1 MKGYL
6 VDVNNGTANEVET
19 NGSLEEYYKLLDCD
33 CIDIVTRKIGGKYFC
48 IVCDDEGLFVE
59 NPKISAIDSEGAPLL
74 VGNLL
79 VLNNGDDGDLHGLN
93 ESDIAILKKSTR
105 RFSTRKYPVPYYMLF
120 GLEY

>member
-1 MKGYL
+1 MK
-6 VDVNNGTANEVET
+6 NGTANEVET
-19 NGSLEEYYKLLDCD
+19 NGSLAEYYKLVDCD
-33 CIDIVTRKIGGKYFC
+33 CIDIATRKIGGKYFC

-59 NPKISAIDSEGAPLL
+59 NPKISAIDSEGNPLL

-93 ESDIAILKKSTR
+93 ESDIAILKKATR